1 MADVTAGGAESSS
14 AGPIFVRKATGLVRG
29 WAMVDGSIYAF
40 YACNIVLG
48 LWCLSF
54 GSFIPDGSLFWAII
68 ITAALTMFM
77 VLTYAGLISAMPRAG
92 GDYVWQSRILSGGIG
107 FVLAMTGWW
116 FILWHWVPIY
126 ANITVISVFDPLL
139 NIIGAHGLA

>member
-1 MADVTAGGAESSS
+1 MADVTAGGAESTS
-14 AGPIFVRKATGLVRG
+14 AAPIFVRKATGLVRG

-54 GSFIPDGSLFWAII
+54 GSFIPNGSLFWAII
-68 ITAALTMFM
+68 ITAGLTMFM
-77 VLTYAGLISAMPRAG
+77 VLAYAGLISAMPRAG

-116 FILWHWVPIY
+116 FIL
-126 ANITVISVFDPLL
+126 
-139 NIIGAHGLA
+139 